1 MEHAREQKPAQEPKL
16 VFTPKEIEPL
26 LGLSKNSVN
35 ALLNSG
41 RLRAVRYGR
50 RWLIPREAVGEFLSG
65 AEEGK

>member
-1 MEHAREQKPAQEPKL
+1 MEHDGEQKPAQAPRL

-50 RWLIPREAVGEFLSG
+50 RWLIPREAINEFLSG
-65 AEEGK
+65 GSK